1 MFQYRNSLL
10 YPKCRG
16 GNAPPATMFWAW
28 PRLVFVAL
36 VSIAHILAIPVSIR
50 LQQRQCNYPI
60 NWVCSHELLPLQF
73 LTDLA
78 LLILISLLALTS
90 IPILKIYRYIIS
102 LLQSNQYTRHYD
114 TSAGNSRPGTS
125 SKTSAVKYIVQL
137 LPPPPVHPRTP
148 ITQWLPGKSIC
159 RRNCSC

>member
-10 YPKCRG
+10 YPRCRG

-36 VSIAHILAIPVSIR
+36 VSIAHIVAIPVSIR
-50 LQQRQCNYPI
+50 LRQRQRNHPT
-60 NWVCSHELLPLQF
+60 NWVRSHELLPFQF

-90 IPILKIYRYIIS
+90 VPILKMYRYIIS
-102 LLQSNQYTRHYD
+102 LPQSTQYTRHYN
-114 TSAGNSRPGTS
+114 TSAGGSRPGTS
-125 SKTSAVKYIVQL
+125 SKTFIVKHIAQL
-137 LPPPPVHPRTP
+137 PPPPPVHLRTL
-148 ITQWLPGKSIC
+148 ITQRLSGKSIC
-159 RRNCSC
+159 RRNYSC